1 MTSNP
6 QCVPPDASLSEAAR
20 VLRDLDVGSV
30 PICDND
36 RIAGI
41 ITDRDI
47 SIRAVAEGRDPNRT
61 TVREIMSP
69 GVSFVFEDQD
79 IEEAVQRFEQDQ
91 VRRLPVLNRD
101 KRLVGIVS
109 LGDLAVEADSRW
121 GGEAL
126 REISEPAHPHR

>member
-126 REISEPAHPHR
+126 KEISEPAHPNR